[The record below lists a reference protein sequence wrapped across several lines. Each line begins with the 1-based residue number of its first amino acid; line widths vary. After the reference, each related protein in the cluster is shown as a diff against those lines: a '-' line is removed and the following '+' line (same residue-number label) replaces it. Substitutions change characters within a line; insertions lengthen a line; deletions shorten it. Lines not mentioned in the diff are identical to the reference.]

1 MSEVK
6 IVAID
11 KVFWKAKMKDWD
23 YISAINVG
31 IMCRMISISNALLI
45 TNKKTNGEQ
54 FPIAFHLQISFRIQI
69 MRSKNPLLTIIH
81 NKLKI

>member
-23 YISAINVG
+23 YISAINVWYNVQNDFN
-31 IMCRMISISNALLI
+31 IKNMAN
-45 TNKKTNGEQ
+45 NKRKKHHVKQ
-54 FPIAFHLQISFRIQI
+54 FTFACHLQISFRIQR
-69 MRSKNPLLTIIH
+69 MQ
-81 NKLKI
+81 LKQIYH